1 MVLLGIVVVAREVV
15 RVVMVG
21 VVNKVGV
28 VVVMVV
34 GKVMLPM
41 LIKHSIGNH
50 LIKHN
55 VIQLN
60 V

>member
-1 MVLLGIVVVAREVV
+1 MVGVREREVAREVV
-15 RVVMVG
+15 RVVMAG
-21 VVNKVGV
+21 VVNE